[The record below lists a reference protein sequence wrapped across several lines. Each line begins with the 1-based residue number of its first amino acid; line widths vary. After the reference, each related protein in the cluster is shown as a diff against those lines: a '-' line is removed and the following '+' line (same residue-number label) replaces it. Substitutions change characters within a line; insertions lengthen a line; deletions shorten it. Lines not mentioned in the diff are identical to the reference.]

1 MSVGGKQVILAIDTS
16 TDTASLALA
25 QDKIVLAELTWRS
38 KQNHTT
44 QLLPN
49 LNQLFTLTGITAKDL
64 TAVVVAQGPG
74 SFNGLRVGVSAA
86 KGLAFSL
93 EIPIIGIN
101 SLEVAA
107 YQYAETGLPVCAIF
121 NAGRSEVATA
131 TYQKKYGKWQP
142 LVKADIVTV
151 EYLCRQ
157 TTKKTLFCGEF
168 LPAVAA
174 QIKAILKTK
183 AVIPPQIP
191 DFKRASFLLELGKQR
206 LDGGN
211 IDDAVTLQPI
221 YLRRPPI
228 GAPKKE

>member
-1 MSVGGKQVILAIDTS
+1 MLLAIDTS

-25 QDKIVLAELTWRS
+25 QDKTMLAELTWRS

-49 LNQLFTLTGITAKDL
+49 LNYLFSITGTDVKSLTGIII
-64 TAVVVAQGPG
+64 AQGPG

-93 EIPIIGIN
+93 EIPIVGIN
-101 SLEVAA
+101 SLAMAA

-121 NAGRSEVATA
+121 NAGRNEIATA
-131 TYQKKYGKWQP
+131 TYQKKYGKWQEIS
-142 LVKADIVTV
+142 KADIVTV
-151 EYLCRQ
+151 EHFCNQ
-157 TTKKTLFCGEF
+157 ISQKTLFCGEF
-168 LPAVAA
+168 LPVVSR
-174 QIKAILKTK
+174 QIKSLLKAK

-191 DFKRASFLLELGKQR
+191 DIKRASFLLELGKQR
-206 LDGGN
+206 LDEGDL
-211 IDDAVTLQPI
+211 DDAVTLAPI

>member
-1 MSVGGKQVILAIDTS
+1 MLLAIDTS

-25 QDKIVLAELTWRS
+25 QDRTVLAELTWRS

-49 LNQLFTLTGITAKDL
+49 LNYLFGITGTDAKSLTGIII
-64 TAVVVAQGPG
+64 AQGPG

-93 EIPIIGIN
+93 EIPIVGIN
-101 SLEVAA
+101 SLAMAA
-107 YQYAETGLPVCAIF
+107 YQYAETGLPVCAVF
-121 NAGRSEVATA
+121 NAGRSEIATA
-131 TYQKKYGKWQP
+131 TYQKKYGKWQE
-142 LVKADIVTV
+142 LSKADIMTV
-151 EYLCRQ
+151 EYLCKQISR
-157 TTKKTLFCGEF
+157 KTLFCGEF
-168 LPAVAA
+168 LPAVSE
-174 QIKAILKTK
+174 QIKSLLKAK

-191 DFKRASFLLELGKQR
+191 DIKRASFLLELGKQR
-206 LDGGN
+206 LDAGDV
-211 IDDAVTLQPI
+211 DDAVTLAPI

>member
-1 MSVGGKQVILAIDTS
+1 MLLAIDTS

-25 QDKIVLAELTWRS
+25 QDNTVLAELTWRS

-64 TAVVVAQGPG
+64 TAIVVAQGPG
-74 SFNGLRVGVSAA
+74 SFNGLRVGISAA

-93 EIPIIGIN
+93 EIPIVGIN

-131 TYQKKYGKWQP
+131 TYQKKYGKWQQ

-151 EYLCRQ
+151 EYLCKHI
-157 TTKKTLFCGEF
+157 TKRTLFCGEF
-168 LPAVAA
+168 LPAVTE
-174 QIKAILKTK
+174 QITTLLKSK

-191 DFKRASFLLELGKQR
+191 DFKRASFLMELGKQR
-206 LDGGN
+206 LDKGDV
-211 IDDAVTLQPI
+211 DDAVTLQPI

>member
-1 MSVGGKQVILAIDTS
+1 VILAIDTS

-25 QDKIVLAELTWRS
+25 QDNTVQAELTWRS

-49 LNQLFTLTGITAKDL
+49 LNQLFKLTGTDAKSL
-64 TAVVVAQGPG
+64 TAIIIAQGPG

-93 EIPIIGIN
+93 GIPIIGVN
-101 SLEVAA
+101 SLETAA
-107 YQYAETGLPVCAIF
+107 YQYADTGLPVCAIF

-174 QIKAILKTK
+174 QITELLKTK

-206 LDGGN
+206 LDKGDV
-211 IDDAVTLQPI
+211 DDAVTLQPI

>member
-1 MSVGGKQVILAIDTS
+1 MILAIDTS

-25 QDKIVLAELTWRS
+25 QDNTVLAELTWRS
-38 KQNHTT
+38 RQNHTT

-49 LNQLFTLTGITAKDL
+49 LNTLFKLTETDVKSL
-64 TAVVVAQGPG
+64 TAIIIAQGPG

-93 EIPIIGIN
+93 GIPIIGIN
-101 SLEVAA
+101 SLEAAA
-107 YQYAETGLPVCAIF
+107 YQYADTGLPVCAIF

-131 TYQKKYGKWQP
+131 TYQKKYGKWQQ

-151 EYLCRQ
+151 EHLCRQ

-174 QIKAILKTK
+174 QITELLKTQ
-183 AVIPPQIP
+183 AVIPPHIQ
-191 DFKRASFLLELGKQR
+191 DFKRAGFLLALGKQR
-206 LDGGN
+206 LDAGD

>member
-1 MSVGGKQVILAIDTS
+1 MLLAIDTS

-25 QDKIVLAELTWRS
+25 QDKTVLAELTWRS

-49 LNQLFTLTGITAKDL
+49 LNQLFTLTGANAKSL
-64 TAVVVAQGPG
+64 TAVIIAQGPG

-93 EIPIIGIN
+93 EIPIVGIN

-107 YQYAETGLPVCAIF
+107 YQYADCGLPVCVVF
-121 NAGRSEVATA
+121 NAGRSEIATA
-131 TYQKKYGKWQP
+131 TYQKRRGKWQQVAP
-142 LVKADIVTV
+142 ADIMTV
-151 EYLCRQ
+151 EARCAQ
-157 TTKKTLFCGEF
+157 ITGKTFFCGEF
-168 LPAVAA
+168 LPAVAD
-174 QIKAILKTK
+174 QIKTLLKSN
-183 AVIPPQIP
+183 AVMPPQIP

-206 LDGGN
+206 LDAGDVDN
-211 IDDAVTLQPI
+211 AVTLQPI

>member
-1 MSVGGKQVILAIDTS
+1 VLLAIDTS

-25 QDKIVLAELTWRS
+25 QDNTVLAELTWRS

-64 TAVVVAQGPG
+64 TAIVVAQGPG
-74 SFNGLRVGVSAA
+74 SFNGLRVGISAA

-93 EIPIIGIN
+93 EIPIVGIN

-131 TYQKKYGKWQP
+131 TYQKKYGKWQQ

-151 EYLCRQ
+151 EYLCKHI
-157 TTKKTLFCGEF
+157 TKRTLFCGEF
-168 LPAVAA
+168 LPAVTE
-174 QIKAILKTK
+174 QITTLLKSK

-191 DFKRASFLLELGKQR
+191 DFKRASFLMELGKQR
-206 LDGGN
+206 LDGGD
-211 IDDAVTLQPI
+211 IDNSVTLQPI

>member
-1 MSVGGKQVILAIDTS
+1 MLLAIDTS

-25 QDKIVLAELTWRS
+25 QDEIVLAELTWRS

-49 LNQLFTLTGITAKDL
+49 LNQLFTLTGATAKSL
-64 TAVVVAQGPG
+64 MAVIIAQGPG

-93 EIPIIGIN
+93 NIPIVGIN

-107 YQYAETGLPVCAIF
+107 YQYAETGLPVCAVF
-121 NAGRSEVATA
+121 NAGRSEIATA
-131 TYQKKYGKWQP
+131 TFQKKRGKWQQT
-142 LVKADIVTV
+142 LAADIVTV
-151 EYLCRQ
+151 EQRCSQ
-157 TTKKTLFCGEF
+157 ITAKTLFCGEF
-168 LPAVAA
+168 LPAVSA
-174 QIKAILKTK
+174 QIKTLLKSN

-191 DFKRASFLLELGKQR
+191 DFKRASFLLELGSQR
-206 LDGGN
+206 LKAGDV
-211 IDDAVTLQPI
+211 DDAVTLSPI

>member
-1 MSVGGKQVILAIDTS
+1 MLLAIDTS

-25 QDKIVLAELTWRS
+25 QDNTVLAELTWRS

-64 TAVVVAQGPG
+64 AAIIVAQGPG
-74 SFNGLRVGVSAA
+74 SFNGLRVGISAA

-93 EIPIIGIN
+93 GIPIVGIN

-131 TYQKKYGKWQP
+131 TYQKKYGKWQQ

-151 EYLCRQ
+151 EYLCKHI
-157 TTKKTLFCGEF
+157 TKRTMFCGEF
-168 LPAVAA
+168 LPAVTE
-174 QIKAILKTK
+174 QIITLLKSK

-206 LDGGN
+206 LDAGDVDN
-211 IDDAVTLQPI
+211 SVTLQPI

>member
-1 MSVGGKQVILAIDTS
+1 MLLAIDTS

-25 QDKIVLAELTWRS
+25 QDNTVLAELTWRS

-64 TAVVVAQGPG
+64 AAIIVAQGPG
-74 SFNGLRVGVSAA
+74 SFNGLRVGISAA

-93 EIPIIGIN
+93 GIPIVGIN
-101 SLEVAA
+101 GLEVAA

-131 TYQKKYGKWQP
+131 TYQKKYGKWQQ

-151 EYLCRQ
+151 EYLCKHI
-157 TTKKTLFCGEF
+157 TKKTIFCGEF
-168 LPAVAA
+168 LPAVTE
-174 QIKAILKTK
+174 QIITLLKSK
-183 AVIPPQIP
+183 AVIPPHYQI
-191 DFKRASFLLELGKQR
+191 SS
-206 LDGGN
+206 
-211 IDDAVTLQPI
+211 
-221 YLRRPPI
+221 
-228 GAPKKE
+228 APVSCWN

>member
-1 MSVGGKQVILAIDTS
+1 MLLAIDTS

-49 LNQLFTLTGITAKDL
+49 LNQLFSLVGADAKAL
-64 TAVVVAQGPG
+64 RAIIVAQGPG

-93 EIPIIGIN
+93 GIPIVGVN

-107 YQYAETGLPVCAIF
+107 YQFAETGLPVCVIF

-131 TYQKKYGKWQP
+131 TYQKKYGKWQQ
-142 LVKADIVTV
+142 LVAADIVTV
-151 EYLCRQ
+151 EYLCSQ
-157 TTKKTLFCGEF
+157 TTKKTLFCGEY
-168 LPAVAA
+168 LPAVAE
-174 QIKAILKTK
+174 QITALLKSN
-183 AVIPPQIP
+183 AVIPPRII
-191 DFKRASFLLELGKQR
+191 DFKRASFLLELGRQR
-206 LDGGN
+206 LVAHTF
-211 IDDAVTLQPI
+211 DDAVTIQPI

>member
-1 MSVGGKQVILAIDTS
+1 VILAIDTS

-25 QDKIVLAELTWRS
+25 QDNTVQAELTWRS

-49 LNQLFTLTGITAKDL
+49 LNQLFKLTGTDPKSL
-64 TAVVVAQGPG
+64 TAIIIAQGPG

-93 EIPIIGIN
+93 GIPIIGVN
-101 SLEVAA
+101 SLETAA
-107 YQYAETGLPVCAIF
+107 YQYADTGLPVCAIF

-174 QIKAILKTK
+174 QITELLKTK

-206 LDGGN
+206 LDKGDV
-211 IDDAVTLQPI
+211 DDAVTLQPI

>member
-1 MSVGGKQVILAIDTS
+1 VLLAIDTS

-25 QDKIVLAELTWRS
+25 QDNTVQAELTWRS

-49 LNQLFTLTGITAKDL
+49 LNQLFKLTEIDAKAL
-64 TAVVVAQGPG
+64 TAIIVAQGPG

-93 EIPIIGIN
+93 GIPIIGVN

-107 YQYAETGLPVCAIF
+107 YQYADSSLPVCAVF

-131 TYQKKYGKWQP
+131 TYQKKYGRWQQ

-151 EYLCRQ
+151 EYLCKH
-157 TTKKTLFCGEF
+157 TAKKTLFCGEF

-174 QIKAILKTK
+174 QIKELLKIK

-206 LDGGN
+206 LDRGD

>member
-1 MSVGGKQVILAIDTS
+1 MLLAIDTS

-25 QDKIVLAELTWRS
+25 QHETVLAELTWRS

-49 LNQLFTLTGITAKDL
+49 LNYLFGITGANAKL
-64 TAVVVAQGPG
+64 LRAIIVAQGPG

-93 EIPIIGIN
+93 EIPIVGVN
-101 SLEVAA
+101 SLEMAA
-107 YQYAETGLPVCAIF
+107 YQYAETGLPICAIF
-121 NAGRSEVATA
+121 NAGRSEIATA
-131 TYQKKYGKWQP
+131 TYQKKYGKWQE
-142 LVKADIVTV
+142 LQKADIMTV
-151 EYLCRQ
+151 EHLCKQITR
-157 TTKKTLFCGEF
+157 KTLFCGEF
-168 LPAVAA
+168 LPAVSA
-174 QIKAILKTK
+174 QIKSLLKAK

-191 DFKRASFLLELGKQR
+191 DIKRAGFLLELGRQR
-206 LDGGN
+206 LKAGDV
-211 IDDAVTLQPI
+211 DDAVTLAPI

>member
-1 MSVGGKQVILAIDTS
+1 MLLAIDTS

-25 QDKIVLAELTWRS
+25 QDNTVLAELTWRS

-64 TAVVVAQGPG
+64 AAIIVAQGPG
-74 SFNGLRVGVSAA
+74 SFNGLRVGISAA

-93 EIPIIGIN
+93 GIPIVGIN

-131 TYQKKYGKWQP
+131 TYQKKYGKWQQ

-151 EYLCRQ
+151 EYLCKHI
-157 TTKKTLFCGEF
+157 TKKTIFCGEF
-168 LPAVAA
+168 LPAVTE
-174 QIKAILKTK
+174 QIITLLKSK
-183 AVIPPQIP
+183 AVIPPQIS

-206 LDGGN
+206 LDAGDVDN
-211 IDDAVTLQPI
+211 AVTLQPI

>member
-1 MSVGGKQVILAIDTS
+1 MLLAIDTS

-25 QDKIVLAELTWRS
+25 QDNTVLAELTWRS

-64 TAVVVAQGPG
+64 TAIIVAQGPG
-74 SFNGLRVGVSAA
+74 SFNGLRVGISAA

-93 EIPIIGIN
+93 GIPIVGIN

-131 TYQKKYGKWQP
+131 TYRKKYGKWQQ

-151 EYLCRQ
+151 EYLCKHI
-157 TTKKTLFCGEF
+157 TKKTMFCGEF
-168 LPAVAA
+168 LPAVTE
-174 QIKAILKTK
+174 QIITLLKSK

-206 LDGGN
+206 LDAGDVDN
-211 IDDAVTLQPI
+211 AVTLQPI

>member
-1 MSVGGKQVILAIDTS
+1 VLLAIDTS

-25 QDKIVLAELTWRS
+25 QHETVLAELTWRS

-49 LNQLFTLTGITAKDL
+49 LNYLFSITGANAKL
-64 TAVVVAQGPG
+64 LRAIIVAQGPG
-74 SFNGLRVGVSAA
+74 SFNGLRVGVSSA

-93 EIPIIGIN
+93 GIPIVGVN
-101 SLEVAA
+101 SLEMAA

-121 NAGRSEVATA
+121 NAGRSEVAAA
-131 TYQKKYGKWQP
+131 TYQKKYGKWQQIT
-142 LVKADIVTV
+142 KADIVTV
-151 EYLCRQ
+151 EHLCKQ

-168 LPAVAA
+168 LPAVAG
-174 QIKAILKTK
+174 QIKSLLKAK

-191 DFKRASFLLELGKQR
+191 DIKRAGFLLELGRQR
-206 LDGGN
+206 LKARDVDN
-211 IDDAVTLQPI
+211 AVTLAPI

>member
-1 MSVGGKQVILAIDTS
+1 MLLAIDTS

-25 QDKIVLAELTWRS
+25 QDNTVLAELTWRS

-64 TAVVVAQGPG
+64 AAIIVAQGPG
-74 SFNGLRVGVSAA
+74 SFNGLRVGISAA

-93 EIPIIGIN
+93 GIPIVGIN
-101 SLEVAA
+101 GLEVAA

-131 TYQKKYGKWQP
+131 TYQKKYGKWQQ

-151 EYLCRQ
+151 EYLCKHI
-157 TTKKTLFCGEF
+157 TKKTIFCGEF
-168 LPAVAA
+168 LPAVTE
-174 QIKAILKTK
+174 QIITLLKSK

-206 LDGGN
+206 LDLGDVDN
-211 IDDAVTLQPI
+211 AVTLQPI

>member
-1 MSVGGKQVILAIDTS
+1 MLLAIDTS

-25 QDKIVLAELTWRS
+25 QHEMVLAELTWRS

-49 LNQLFTLTGITAKDL
+49 LNYLFSITGANAKL
-64 TAVVVAQGPG
+64 LRAIIVAQGPG

-93 EIPIIGIN
+93 GIQIVGVN
-101 SLEVAA
+101 SLEMAA

-121 NAGRSEVATA
+121 NAGRSEVAAA
-131 TYQKKYGKWQP
+131 TYQQKYGKWQQI
-142 LVKADIVTV
+142 VKADIMTV
-151 EYLCRQ
+151 EHLCKQ
-157 TTKKTLFCGEF
+157 TTRRTLFCGEF
-168 LPAVAA
+168 LPAVAG
-174 QIKAILKTK
+174 QIKSLLKTK

-191 DFKRASFLLELGKQR
+191 DIKRAGFLLELGRQR
-206 LDGGN
+206 LKAGDV
-211 IDDAVTLQPI
+211 DDAVTLAPI

>member
-1 MSVGGKQVILAIDTS
+1 MLLAIDTS

-25 QDKIVLAELTWRS
+25 EDKTVLAELTWRS

-49 LNQLFTLTGITAKDL
+49 LSQLFKLTETTAKSL
-64 TAVVVAQGPG
+64 TAVIVAQGPG

-86 KGLAFSL
+86 KGLAFSMG
-93 EIPIIGIN
+93 IPIIGVN

-107 YQYAETGLPVCAIF
+107 YQYAETGLPIRAIF
-121 NAGRSEVATA
+121 NAGRSEVATS
-131 TYQKKYGKWQP
+131 TYQKKYGKWQQ

-151 EYLCRQ
+151 EHLCKQ

-174 QIKAILKTK
+174 QITAILKTK

-191 DFKRASFLLELGKQR
+191 DFKRASFLLELGSQR
-206 LDGGN
+206 LDAGN

>member
-1 MSVGGKQVILAIDTS
+1 MLLAIDTS

-25 QDKIVLAELTWRS
+25 QDNTVLAELTWRS

-64 TAVVVAQGPG
+64 AAIIVAQGPG
-74 SFNGLRVGVSAA
+74 SFNGLRVGISAA

-93 EIPIIGIN
+93 GIPIVGIN

-131 TYQKKYGKWQP
+131 TYQKKYGKWQQ

-151 EYLCRQ
+151 EYLCKHI
-157 TTKKTLFCGEF
+157 TKKTIFCGEF
-168 LPAVAA
+168 LPAVTE
-174 QIKAILKTK
+174 QIITLLKSK

-206 LDGGN
+206 LDAGDVDN
-211 IDDAVTLQPI
+211 AVTLQPI

>member
-1 MSVGGKQVILAIDTS
+1 MLLAIDTS

-25 QDKIVLAELTWRS
+25 QHETVLAELTWRA

-49 LNQLFTLTGITAKDL
+49 LNYLFSITGANAKL
-64 TAVVVAQGPG
+64 LRAIIVAQGPG

-93 EIPIIGIN
+93 KIPIVGIN
-101 SLEVAA
+101 SLEMAA

-131 TYQKKYGKWQP
+131 TYRKKYGKWQQ
-142 LVKADIVTV
+142 LTKADIMTV
-151 EYLCRQ
+151 EHLCKQ
-157 TTKKTLFCGEF
+157 ITQKTLFCGEF
-168 LPAVAA
+168 LPAMSE
-174 QIKAILKTK
+174 QIKNELKTK
-183 AVIPPQIP
+183 TVIPPQIP
-191 DFKRASFLLELGKQR
+191 DIKRASFLLELGKQR
-206 LDGGN
+206 LDAGDVDN
-211 IDDAVTLQPI
+211 AVTLAPI

-228 GAPKKE
+228 GAPKKEQA

>member
-1 MSVGGKQVILAIDTS
+1 VLLAIDTS

-25 QDKIVLAELTWRS
+25 QDNTVLAELTWRS

-64 TAVVVAQGPG
+64 AAIIVAQGPG
-74 SFNGLRVGVSAA
+74 SFNGLRVGISAA

-93 EIPIIGIN
+93 GIPIVGIN

-131 TYQKKYGKWQP
+131 TYQKKYGKWQQ

-151 EYLCRQ
+151 EYLCKHI
-157 TTKKTLFCGEF
+157 TKRTMFCGEF
-168 LPAVAA
+168 LPAVTE
-174 QIKAILKTK
+174 QIITLLKSK

-206 LDGGN
+206 LDAGDVDN
-211 IDDAVTLQPI
+211 SVTLQPI

>member
-1 MSVGGKQVILAIDTS
+1 MLLAIDTS

-25 QDKIVLAELTWRS
+25 QDKTVLAELTWRS

-49 LNQLFTLTGITAKDL
+49 LQQLFKL
-64 TAVVVAQGPG
+64 TASDAKALTAIIIAQGPG

-93 EIPIIGIN
+93 GIPIVGIN

-107 YQYAETGLPVCAIF
+107 SQYAETGLPVCAIF

-131 TYQKKYGKWQP
+131 TYQKKRGRWQE

-151 EYLCRQ
+151 EYLCQ
-157 TTKKTLFCGEF
+157 HTDKKTLFCGEF
-168 LPAVAA
+168 LPAVAG
-174 QIKAILKTK
+174 QIKTLLKTK

-206 LDGGN
+206 LDKGDV
-211 IDDAVTLQPI
+211 DDAVTLSPI